1 MRDLIMTSDNKMKI
15 FKAINQGGLQLKEF
29 VGDVLTISDIIQTEA
44 VRKNTGEEAVSTT
57 LITVDGDVYSTL
69 SPTVDDSVHKMVN
82 VFGTPSAENPFNVR
96 VEEGKS
102 KNGRGF
108 LFLSMAE

>member
-1 MRDLIMTSDNKMKI
+1 MRDLIRTSDDKMKV
-15 FKAINQGGLQLKEF
+15 FKAINQGGFQLKDF

-57 LITVDGDVYSTL
+57 LITIEGDVYSTL
-69 SPTVDDSVHKMVN
+69 SPTVDDSIHKMVD
-82 VFGTPSAENPFNVR
+82 VFGAPSADYPFTVK

-102 KNGRGF
+102 KTGRGF
-108 LFLSMAE
+108 LFLSIAE